1 MSISPDVHVP
11 LWHRG
16 VKEDFVEGT
25 LIDLLSPASRMAVIK
40 PPPHD
45 RLLSAV
51 KNAVHKL
58 LLSNLK
64 TLSLDLENGL
74 EGDYWCGRLAN
85 DTKMISIAEAEEFV
99 ERKLE
104 GMVLLSQLSNM
115 LVRSFERPVLRLCRT
130 FNEVDASYDMQAF
143 HKRRV
148 KVEAEAEKY
157 GWRVDSKLK
166 KSR

>member
-1 MSISPDVHVP
+1 
-11 LWHRG
+11 
-16 VKEDFVEGT
+16 
-25 LIDLLSPASRMAVIK
+25 MAVIK

-51 KNAVHKL
+51 RNVVQKL
-58 LLSNLK
+58 LQSDLKALSV
-64 TLSLDLENGL
+64 DLENGL

-85 DTKMISIAEAEEFV
+85 DRKMIPIAEAEEFV

-104 GMVLLSQLSNM
+104 GIVLLQQLSNM
-115 LVRSFERPVLRLCRT
+115 LVSSHERPVLRLCRS
-130 FNEVDASYDMQAF
+130 FNEADAFYDTKASD
-143 HKRRV
+143 KRRV
-148 KVEAEAEKY
+148 KVEAEAQKY